1 MDFLFFSGVEKMKK
15 FRKCFFFRKKKSSE
29 ILQKK
34 FSTEVPTSF
43 RGPSCPARA
52 SRP

>member
-15 FRKCFFFRKKKSSE
+15 IPEMFFLQEKKSSE

-34 FSTEVPTSF
+34 FSTAVPTSF